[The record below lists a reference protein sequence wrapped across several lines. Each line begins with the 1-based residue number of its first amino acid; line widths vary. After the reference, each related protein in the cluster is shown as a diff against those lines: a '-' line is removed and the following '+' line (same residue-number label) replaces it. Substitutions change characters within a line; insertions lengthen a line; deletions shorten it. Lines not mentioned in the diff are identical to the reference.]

1 MAHIHQVHTDEDRA
15 QARELFWEYLQWAN
29 GRVHEEFGVDFDI
42 RSMLE
47 EDMAKLGI
55 FLPPGGRLLLATEEG
70 AVAGIGCL
78 KRLQTDIGE
87 IKRMYVRPDFRR
99 KGVGRAL
106 LERLVEEAKA
116 IGYQTLRLDSARFM
130 KTAHAL
136 YRSAGFREIESY
148 PESEIPPEF
157 RRHWVFMERQL
168 QEGPSGTRRVG

>member
-47 EDMAKLGI
+47 EDMAKL
-55 FLPPGGRLLLATEEG
+55 
-70 AVAGIGCL
+70 
-78 KRLQTDIGE
+78 
-87 IKRMYVRPDFRR
+87 
-99 KGVGRAL
+99 
-106 LERLVEEAKA
+106 

-157 RRHWVFMERQL
+157 RRHWV
-168 QEGPSGTRRVG
+168 